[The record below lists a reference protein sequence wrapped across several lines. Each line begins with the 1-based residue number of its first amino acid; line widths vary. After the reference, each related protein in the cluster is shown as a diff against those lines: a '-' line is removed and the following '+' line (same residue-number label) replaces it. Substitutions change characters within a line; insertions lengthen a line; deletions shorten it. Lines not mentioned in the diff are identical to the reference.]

1 MEERATRLI
10 DWLTSDQCHDLDR
23 HALLPSLASL
33 LCAEGVPVDLAAL
46 YLRRLHPRILGS
58 AVLWTPGEQVQVR
71 DLERGP
77 EFSRF
82 AIRSPIAHVMQT
94 RTSLV
99 LPADDTHWSFPDELL
114 NHGLSEVFFAP
125 MPHGAPGARVSVV
138 TFGTRQPRGFSEGE
152 RELFHRIMPSLRNA
166 VELKMWRVTATTLL
180 DTYIGENTGRR
191 ILAGHI
197 ARGNVATLEAA
208 LMFCDLHGFTELSN
222 RMSDQRILELLNI
235 YFDQVIPAIAAH
247 GGEVLKL
254 IGDGV
259 LAIFQNAG
267 GPSESCLAA
276 FDAAHMAQARLRV
289 TTLPDAELR
298 AGIALHYGHVSYGN
312 IGSRDRLDFTVIGPD
327 VNLTSRIEAMC
338 GALGHCL
345 LMSERF
351 AKALSRSDVSGVGTH
366 RLRGFAEPVELF
378 TIKSRTDFA

>member
-1 MEERATRLI
+1 MEERAARLI

-23 HALLPSLASL
+23 HAVLPALASL
-33 LCAEGVPVDLAAL
+33 LCAEGVPIDLIAL

-58 AVLWTPGEQVQVR
+58 VVLWTPGEQVQVR
-71 DLERGP
+71 DLQRGP
-77 EFSRF
+77 EFPRS

-94 RTSLV
+94 RTSLL

-114 NHGLSEVFFAP
+114 NHGLSEAFLAP
-125 MPHGAPGARVSVV
+125 MPHGTPGARVSVM
-138 TFGTRQPRGFSEGE
+138 TFGTRRPRGFSEAE
-152 RELFHRIMPSLRNA
+152 RELFHSIMPSLRNA
-166 VELKMWRVTATTLL
+166 VELKIWRLTATTLL
-180 DTYIGENTGRR
+180 NTYVGEDTGRR

-197 ARGNVATLEAA
+197 ARGDVATLEAA
-208 LMFCDLHGFTELSN
+208 LMFCDLRGFTELSN
-222 RMSDQRILELLNI
+222 RVSDQRILELLNI
-235 YFDQVIPAIAAH
+235 YFDKVIPAIAAH

-259 LAIFQNAG
+259 LAVFQNAG

-276 FDAAHMAQARLRV
+276 LDAAHTAQERLRL
-289 TTLPDAELR
+289 TALPDAELR
-298 AGIALHYGHVSYGN
+298 AGIALHYGRVSYGN

-338 GALGHCL
+338 GTLGQSL

-351 AKALSRSDVSGVGTH
+351 AKVVSRSDVTGVGSH
-366 RLRGFAEPVELF
+366 YLRGFAEPVELF
-378 TIKSRTDFA
+378 AIKP